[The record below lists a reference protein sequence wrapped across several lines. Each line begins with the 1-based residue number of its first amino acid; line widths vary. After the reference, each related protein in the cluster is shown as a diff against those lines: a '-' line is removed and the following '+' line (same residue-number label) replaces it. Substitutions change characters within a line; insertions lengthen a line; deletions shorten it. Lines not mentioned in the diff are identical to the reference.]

1 MSIVLLIIKFWR
13 EVLILF
19 LFMLTI
25 LFASVSSI
33 FIAKYNGSKAS
44 CDVRVS
50 DIHASYAKAQ
60 EKANIQAYDASV
72 DYEHKK
78 TELKETQNVVYKTVE
93 KIIERPIYLNVC
105 LDDDGLSEIN
115 SSIKAYDPS

>member
-1 MSIVLLIIKFWR
+1 MSVISVLVKFWR

-19 LFMLTI
+19 FFMLTI

-50 DIHASYAKAQ
+50 DIHSAYAKAK
-60 EKANIQAYDASV
+60 ESADEQAYDASV

-78 TELKETQNVVYKTVE
+78 TDLGEKQRVVYKTVE
-93 KIIERPIYLNVC
+93 KIIERPVYLNVC

-115 SSIKAYDPS
+115 SSVKAYDPS

>member
-1 MSIVLLIIKFWR
+1 M
-13 EVLILF
+13 ILF

-44 CDVRVS
+44 CDARVS

-60 EKANIQAYDASV
+60 EKASAKAYDASV

-93 KIIERPIYLNVC
+93 KIIERPVYLNVC
-105 LDDDGLSEIN
+105 LDGDGLSEIN
-115 SSIKAYDPS
+115 SSIKAYNPS